1 MEEFGSAVGK
11 RIVFHEDPDVDALRP
26 DSCVLVAGARNE
38 AFVKLREVKLRFLG
52 SVAFFPL

>member
-1 MEEFGSAVGK
+1 MEEFGSAVVK

-38 AFVKLREVKLRFLG
+38 AFVKLREVKLRSLG
-52 SVAFFPL
+52 PVAFFTL